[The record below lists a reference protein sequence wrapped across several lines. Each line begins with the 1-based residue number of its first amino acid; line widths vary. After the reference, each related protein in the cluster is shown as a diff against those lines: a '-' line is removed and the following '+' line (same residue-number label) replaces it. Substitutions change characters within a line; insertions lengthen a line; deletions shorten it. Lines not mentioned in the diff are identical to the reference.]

1 MSVDALIYPDTLRI
15 LTELLDGTEIA
26 GHQITVAWHLEVE
39 QDNPSQLKGPF
50 PLLHILPPRGTE
62 GAFDKVDRFT
72 LEMYVTLEQGRAS
85 SVLEAVKGSIVGTDL
100 ETPAGVIDT
109 VTVVT
114 SPEDVPY
121 QSDTLNLA
129 RATFDVISRP
139 V

>member
-1 MSVDALIYPDTLRI
+1 MSAEALVYPDTMQI
-15 LTELLDGTEIA
+15 LTDILDGATYGTDTIL
-26 GHQITVAWHLEVE
+26 VVWHL
-39 QDNPSQLKGPF
+39 PAGAYGQLAGPF
-50 PLLHILPPRGTE
+50 PMLHILPPRGTE

-72 LEMYVTLEQGRAS
+72 LELYVEGRRAS
-85 SVLEAVKGSIVGTDL
+85 PLLEAIKATIVGTDL
-100 ETPAGVIDT
+100 ESPAGYIDT